1 MDAIVPS
8 SPNGPETIPMTSEPA
23 DPQVETRG
31 KGWLASL
38 GLDRPEL
45 RAWAMYDWANSAMVT
60 TIIAAVFPIYF
71 SGVAG
76 ANLDPEV
83 ATRRFAL
90 ASTLGM
96 VIIAILAPVLGT
108 IADARPIK
116 KRMLG

>member
-45 RAWAMYDWANSAMVT
+45 RAWAMYDWANSAMMT
-60 TIIAAVFPIYF
+60 TIIAAVFPIYYDE
-71 SGVAG
+71 VAG
-76 ANLDPEV
+76 ASLPKGQP
-83 ATRRFAL
+83 AAQFAL
-90 ASTLGM
+90 ASTIGM
-96 VIIAILAPVLGT
+96 VFIAILAPILG
-108 IADARPIK
+108 
-116 KRMLG
+116 